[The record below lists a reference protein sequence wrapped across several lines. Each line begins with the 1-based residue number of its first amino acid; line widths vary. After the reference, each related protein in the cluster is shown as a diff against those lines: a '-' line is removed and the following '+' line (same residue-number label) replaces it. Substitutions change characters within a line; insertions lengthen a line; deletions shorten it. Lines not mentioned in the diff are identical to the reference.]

1 MEISP
6 LSPKSRPANRP
17 TPKTPLPLEEQKS
30 LLLGILNEFLPDPDE
45 LFDYFDHVGF
55 DPLCLGR
62 VRDLPQAWVAYY
74 RVRAGVYDVD
84 RACRDLATWPPIAAR
99 IAYLQAQK
107 LDRSQV

>member
-1 MEISP
+1 MTPKQKPAKLKNVDEISM
-6 LSPKSRPANRP
+6 
-17 TPKTPLPLEEQKS
+17 PLPQQKS
-30 LLLGILNEFLPDPDE
+30 LLLGILNEFLPDPEE
-45 LFDYFDHVGF
+45 LFEYFHQVGF

-62 VRDLPQAWVAYY
+62 VRDLPQAWVAHY

-107 LDRSQV
+107 IDKSKV